1 MTERWILDTNVLLK
15 KPELIKE
22 YNSVIPSHVLREIE
36 HLERTRKSDR
46 TLQFEIRRLK
56 RILDEDTTH
65 TYIDLKDYKF
75 TLDDDLD
82 PNYVDNILIQI
93 AVDNDYGM
101 ISNDR
106 LIKEKCKLY
115 NIPVQNLETDTFID
129 HKGFKEIELSKDDL
143 KVVYLNLGVNQ
154 FDLMTNEYILIN
166 DKEDGELLDIIKWN
180 GSCLVSLRDKKG
192 KLGKGFRTQQ
202 FDEFKPRDEQQI
214 MAIDSIL
221 SNPITSLRGRAGSG
235 KSLIALNTAWYLVE
249 KEGYKLVIFVNP
261 VPSLNAQELGFYK
274 GDRLEKLLQS
284 AVGTM
289 LKAKFGDEIEIQRQ
303 IQDNKLDI
311 LPFVDLR
318 GFDTGDK
325 TICWI
330 LEAQN
335 LTSELLKLGLQR
347 VGDGS
352 KVIVDGDYHQQ
363 IDKDVYISDNGM
375 KRMSEIFRGTELYGE
390 VELQNVHRSKIAELA
405 DLM

>member
-1 MTERWILDTNVLLK
+1 MTKRWICDTNVLLK
-15 KPELIKE
+15 KPEVIKE
-22 YNSVIPSHVLREIE
+22 YDSVIPSDVLREIE

-82 PNYVDNILIQI
+82 PNYVDNILIQV
-93 AVDNDYGM
+93 AVDNGYGM

-115 NIPVQNLETDTFID
+115 NIPVMNLDEDTFIE
-129 HKGFKEIELSKDDL
+129 HKGFKEKFMIKEELKN
-143 KVVYLNLGVNQ
+143 VYLNLGINQ
-154 FDLMTNEYILIN
+154 FDLITNEYIVIN
-166 DKEDGELLDIIKWN
+166 DDINGDLLDIMKWN
-180 GSCLVSLRDKKG
+180 GECLVSLRDKKG
-192 KLGKGFRTQQ
+192 KLGKGFKTFQ
-202 FDEFKPRDEQQI
+202 FNDFVPRDEQQI
-214 MAIDSIL
+214 MAVDSIL
-221 SNPITSLRGRAGSG
+221 NNQLTSIRGRAGSG

-274 GDRLEKLLQS
+274 GDRLTKLLQS
-284 AVGTM
+284 SVGAM
-289 LKAKFGDEIEIQRQ
+289 LKSKFGDEVEILRQ
-303 IQDNKLDI
+303 IQDEKLDI
-311 LPFVDLR
+311 LPFVDIR
-318 GFDTGDK
+318 GYDTGDK

-330 LEAQN
+330 VESQN
-335 LTSELLKLGLQR
+335 LTGELMKLGLQR
-347 VGDGS
+347 IGEGS

-363 IDKDVYISDNGM
+363 IDKDIYISDNGM
-375 KRMSEIFRGTELYGE
+375 KRMSEVFRGTELYGE
-390 VELQNVHRSKIAELA
+390 IELQNVWRSRLA
-405 DLM
+405 DLADKM